1 MTWISI
7 GKVAEFFGVTTQ
19 SIRDWTK
26 QGRLEAIRTLGGH
39 RRYKLEG
46 IEKKLGIEN
55 ENKKTILYSRVSAH
69 DQKEDL
75 VRQKQELK
83 NYSEKHKTSNVV
95 EISEIGSGL
104 NYEKRGLKKLLS
116 LILNDNV
123 KQVVVSYKD
132 RLMRFATQIL
142 EQVCTAK
149 NVELVVLNE
158 RPEKKFEEV
167 VVEDVLSVLTVYC
180 AKIYGRRSHER
191 RKKRQNKKRTSTG
204 VSNSNKE

>member
-26 QGRLEAIRTLGGH
+26 QGRLEAIRTL
-39 RRYKLEG
+39 G

-167 VVEDVLSVLTVYC
+167 VVEDVLMVLTVYC

-204 VSNSNKE
+204 VPDSNKE

>member
-39 RRYKLEG
+39 RRYNLEG
-46 IEKKLGIEN
+46 IEKKLGFEN

-191 RKKRQNKKRTSTG
+191 RKKRQNKKRTSAG
-204 VSNSNKE
+204 VPDSNKE